1 MGSCYSPADN
11 TKTDTVCGTRQNW
24 RWSTIVEP
32 LWGSCYCSLALTT
45 DKEGL
50 YAEHNTVEYG
60 VQFWNLLRFS
70 PAHTTGT
77 WRLNV
82 EQNTQWK
89 MKNDPGI
96 SQGLCDCS
104 PDYLTLLHFCLSNQ
118 QSWTYRILLTQCYI
132 PVHSVDIRT
141 KCVLYKS

>member
-32 LWGSCYCSLALTT
+32 LWGSCYCSLALT
-45 DKEGL
+45 EGL
-50 YAEHNTVEYG
+50 YAELNTVECG
-60 VQFWNLLRFS
+60 VDF
-70 PAHTTGT
+70 GT
-77 WRLNV
+77 SCDFLQHIQQKREDWTLNKTHSGRWRTIL
-82 EQNTQWK
+82 ESLK
-89 MKNDPGI
+89 G
-96 SQGLCDCS
+96 SCDCS

-141 KCVLYKS
+141 KCVVCKS